1 MYDRGRISG
10 LFYSKFNF
18 SNNLAHNYAE
28 QESEYARQIVVLSLP
43 DFLKRPL
50 QYLIYSIYGNR
61 VKDTKLKELV
71 PNSLNCHS

>member
-43 DFLKRPL
+43 DSLEET
-50 QYLIYSIYGNR
+50 IG
-61 VKDTKLKELV
+61 V
-71 PNSLNCHS
+71 PNILYIWKQG